1 MSDDDHRSIYP
12 PPVTGRLQS
21 TARRIDWLRVRRD
34 DLRSNIAV
42 LERGGEPPAARLE
55 ALRTDLAGI
64 EMSCGRWA
72 STREPRPL
80 PHCSYL

>member
-1 MSDDDHRSIYP
+1 MSDDDPRSIYP

-42 LERGGEPPAARLE
+42 LERGGEPTAARLE
-55 ALRTDLAGI
+55 TLRTDHAGI
-64 EMSCGRWA
+64 EDELRALGVD
-72 STREPRPL
+72 P
-80 PHCSYL
+80 

>member
-1 MSDDDHRSIYP
+1 MGDDDPRSIYP

-55 ALRTDLAGI
+55 TRTDLAGI
-64 EMSCGRWA
+64 DDELRALGVD
-72 STREPRPL
+72 P
-80 PHCSYL
+80 

>member
-1 MSDDDHRSIYP
+1 MRGINVNMSEDGPRSIYP

-55 ALRTDLAGI
+55 TLRTDLAGI
-64 EMSCGRWA
+64 EDELRALGVD
-72 STREPRPL
+72 P
-80 PHCSYL
+80 